1 MTNNPVSYNQKL
13 LITLLSCILLA
24 VISYRLCISP
34 DLQKLESL
42 NMEYDTAEMT
52 LDILNDKINN
62 FNDDNSDK
70 TIEKYIEEYDAVTK
84 NIFEYLNTE
93 DICLNISQLFS
104 EQSLEIDSFSVSEQQ
119 PFIVYDDVNDEQIQI
134 DNIYFSKVT
143 ISSYGEFRSIINLI
157 DSINNTPSSAVECFN
172 ISDINSGSA
181 DFYIV
186 IDIFM
191 YNDSLID
198 WGEKF

>member
-1 MTNNPVSYNQKL
+1 MSAQT
-13 LITLLSCILLA
+13 
-24 VISYRLCISP
+24 
-34 DLQKLESL
+34 ES
-42 NMEYDTAEMT
+42 D
-52 LDILNDKINN
+52 
-62 FNDDNSDK
+62 
-70 TIEKYIEEYDAVTK
+70 
-84 NIFEYLNTE
+84 
-93 DICLNISQLFS
+93 FS
-104 EQSLEIDSFSVSEQQ
+104 Q